1 MADHG
6 AVRVRFLRE
15 REPERRSSSLE
26 SGAGET
32 VAELRPKSQDGDV
45 QRLHRAGS
53 VHVQGPGPA
62 QKLLKPITVVKVL
75 CFAAALIPAA
85 ALAYGFYRT
94 FFLGDFLALTAN
106 PGDYI
111 TDQTGT
117 WTIAFITI
125 SLAITPL
132 RRITGSNDLVKLR
145 RMFGL
150 FAFFYATLHLL
161 TWIVFVNYFDVPSM
175 IVDIG
180 KRPFITVG
188 MATFVILLAL
198 AVTSNRYS
206 LRKLGRRWQRLHR
219 LVYVAGILAV
229 VHFWWLVK
237 ADITL
242 PRRWAFAIGSLLL
255 FRLWWAKRG
264 RLSLRS

>member
-1 MADHG
+1 
-6 AVRVRFLRE
+6 
-15 REPERRSSSLE
+15 
-26 SGAGET
+26 
-32 VAELRPKSQDGDV
+32 
-45 QRLHRAGS
+45 
-53 VHVQGPGPA
+53 
-62 QKLLKPITVVKVL
+62 L

-85 ALAYGFYRT
+85 ALVRGLYAALV
-94 FFLGDFLALTAN
+94 LGDANALTAN
-106 PGDYI
+106 PGDYL

-117 WTIAFITI
+117 WTISFLTI
-125 SLAITPL
+125 SLGVTPL
-132 RRITGSNDLVKLR
+132 RRITGQNEIVKLR

-150 FAFFYATLHLL
+150 FAFFYGTLHLL

-188 MATFVILLAL
+188 MATFLILLML
-198 AVTSNRYS
+198 AITSNRFA
-206 LRKLGRRWQRLHR
+206 LRKMGRRWQSLHR

-255 FRLWWAKRG
+255 FRVWWVNRD